1 MQYNISPETLL
12 EGRETVNVEYLLE
25 QKFDTTG
32 IKERGVSMT
41 ANGVCYSKE
50 KQGFM
55 PALMEE
61 MYKNRSKFKKQMLA
75 VQQKYEHD
83 KGNNDLRKEIS
94 RLNNLQMAMKIALNS
109 AYGAMGNQYFRY
121 FDLRMAEGITTS
133 GQLSI
138 RWMANK
144 LNVFMN
150 KTLKTVDQDYVIA
163 IDTDSIYLT
172 LETLVEKTCEG
183 KTDEQK
189 IKYMDKI
196 CEDVFQPFIDKG
208 YQELADYMNAY
219 DQKMVM
225 KREVL
230 ADKAIWTAKKRYIMN
245 VHNSEGVQFAE
256 PKIKVMG
263 LEMVKSSTP
272 AVIRDKLKDS
282 IKVILAGDEKKLHSY
297 INDFREV
304 FNKLP
309 VEEIAFPRSV
319 NGLKEYMASST
330 IYRKSTPIHVR
341 GALLLNHHLKQLKLD
356 KKYQPIR
363 DGDKIKFVYLKTP
376 NTIQENIISFVNEL
390 PTELDIHKYIDYE
403 EQFRKVFLDPL
414 QIVIEPLGWKVEA
427 QSSLEDFFG

>member
-1 MQYNISPETLL
+1 
-12 EGRETVNVEYLLE
+12 
-25 QKFDTTG
+25 
-32 IKERGVSMT
+32 
-41 ANGVCYSKE
+41 
-50 KQGFM
+50 
-55 PALMEE
+55 
-61 MYKNRSKFKKQMLA
+61 
-75 VQQKYEHD
+75 
-83 KGNNDLRKEIS
+83 
-94 RLNNLQMAMKIALNS
+94 MKIALNS

-144 LNVFMN
+144 LNAFIN
-150 KTLKTVDQDYVIA
+150 KTLQTTVKKDYVIA

-172 LETLVEKTCEG
+172 LDTLVEKMCVG

-196 CEDVFQPFIDKG
+196 CEEIFQPFIDKG

-219 DQKMVM
+219 QQKMQM

-245 VHNSEGVQFAE
+245 VHNSEGVQYAE

-272 AVIRDKLKDS
+272 QVIRNKLKES
-282 IKVILAGDEKKLHSY
+282 IKVILAGDQSVLHKY
-297 INDFREV
+297 INDFRVE
-304 FNKLP
+304 FWGLP

-319 NGLKEYMASST
+319 NGLKEYGASST

-341 GALLLNHHLKQLKLD
+341 GALLLNHHLKLLNLE

-376 NTIQENIISFVNEL
+376 NSIQEDIISFVNEL
-390 PTELDIHKYIDYE
+390 PKELNIHKYVNYDK
-403 EQFRKVFLDPL
+403 QFQKVFLDAL